1 MTIQTFPITQVIPEL
16 IEARGALDFDERS
29 YSPDQVDNDAEK
41 RQGLSP
47 RRLPDWTRMQVPQVM
62 DVIVR
67 MPSGVRLRFN
77 TTATQVGLEFLAT
90 NLVNAGA
97 ERRQITF
104 NLEMP
109 GASGAQESKLVSAAS
124 DKGNA
129 IHLNRAKPGKFDL
142 VRGESDAVWF
152 ESLPEGDKCCELWLP
167 HNAFIELRA
176 LQLNK
181 GASLSA
187 PDPDERPRWLHYG
200 SSISHCMEAD
210 EPALTWPAVAA
221 RKAGANLQ
229 SLGFG
234 GQCHLDQFVARTI
247 RDSDADVVSIKVGI
261 NVINMDSM
269 RERVFVSSLHG
280 FIDTI
285 REGKPDTPIVLISPI
300 YCPSAEH
307 TPGPTLPDRN
317 GKFITFSGQ
326 EKLREG
332 CLTLTRTRVLIGE
345 LTKQRK
351 NQGDNNLS
359 YLDGLSLFGAEDA
372 GDLPDD
378 LHPNAAGY
386 VRMGERFAPLLAK
399 SLAEA
404 KGNVRSSDIK
414 S

>member
-1 MTIQTFPITQVIPEL
+1 MTIQTFPITQLIPEL
-16 IEARGALDFDERS
+16 IEVRGALDFDKRNYAPEPLAGAEAS
-29 YSPDQVDNDAEK
+29 ANDAADQ

-77 TTATQVGLEFLAT
+77 TSARRIGLEFLAT
-90 NLVNAGA
+90 NLVNSGKQ
-97 ERRQITF
+97 RRQIVF
-104 NLEMP
+104 NLELP
-109 GASGAQESKLVSAAS
+109 GTSSSKLAVAAS

-129 IHLNRAKPGKFDL
+129 IHLDPAKPGEFDL
-142 VRGESDAVWF
+142 VRGSADTVWF
-152 ESLPEGDKCCELWLP
+152 ESLPAGDKCCELWLP

-176 LQLNK
+176 LQLDE
-181 GASLSA
+181 GATVSP
-187 PDPDERPRWLHYG
+187 PDADKRPRWVHYG

-210 EPALTWPAVAA
+210 EPAYTWPAVAA

-269 RERVFVSSLHG
+269 RERVFASALHG

-285 REGKPDTPIVLISPI
+285 REGKPDVPIVLISPI

-307 TPGPTLPDRN
+307 TPGPTLPNRD
-317 GKFITFSGQ
+317 GKFVTFSGQ
-326 EKLREG
+326 EKLRQG
-332 CLTLTRTRVLIGE
+332 CLTLSRTRTIIGE
-345 LTKQRK
+345 LTKQRVK
-351 NQGDNNLS
+351 AGDNNLS
-359 YLDGLSLFGAEDA
+359 YLDGLCLFGADDA

-378 LHPNAAGY
+378 LHPNADGY
-386 VRMGERFAPLLAK
+386 VRMGERFAPTLAGV
-399 SLAEA
+399 LP
-404 KGNVRSSDIK
+404 GR
-414 S
+414 